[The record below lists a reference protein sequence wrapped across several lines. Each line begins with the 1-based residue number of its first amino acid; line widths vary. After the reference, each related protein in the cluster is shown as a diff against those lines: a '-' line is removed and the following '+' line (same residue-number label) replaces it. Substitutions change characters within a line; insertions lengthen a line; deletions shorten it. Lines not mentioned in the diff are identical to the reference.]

1 MLKGKY
7 FLFVS
12 FSDNDI
18 FLWKFMRVINSIR
31 LNLTFQHPWYLFIYS
46 VKWLSY
52 QVHNIIYQQVYL
64 YLTYEM
70 RHSSK
75 YKNNISSYHL
85 DYTYTCS
92 IDKVRG
98 GGVGW
103 WSLFTYSLICFR
115 NNNNTFLCKTCILI
129 LKLLKNIFF
138 LLFSSVFIQIPMKI
152 IISLEVNLYFLCVFF
167 SS

>member
-98 GGVGW
+98 GGGLGGW
-103 WSLFTYSLICFR
+103 VVVIIHLFTY
-115 NNNNTFLCKTCILI
+115 
-129 LKLLKNIFF
+129 
-138 LLFSSVFIQIPMKI
+138 LFQKQQQHLP
-152 IISLEVNLYFLCVFF
+152 LQNLYSDFEVVEKYIFLAFFF
-167 SS
+167 SVYSNTYENYHFIRS

>member
-98 GGVGW
+98 GGLGGGH
-103 WSLFTYSLICFR
+103 YSLIHLSVSETTTTPSFAKPVFWFWSCWKIYFS
-115 NNNNTFLCKTCILI
+115 C
-129 LKLLKNIFF
+129 FF
-138 LLFSSVFIQIPMKI
+138 LQCLFKYLWKLSFH
-152 IISLEVNLYFLCVFF
+152 
-167 SS
+167 